1 MNNYTLDFF
10 GITVDWHYDC
20 QYQDLSDKDCQWDCL
35 KADED
40 LTSDEI
46 VNKLLWVTCL
56 LNDKESTLE
65 QLMNGDLSA
74 EDLGYGQ
81 DDFDY
86 AKNDLAQEIDE
97 LQKIQDSMQDHVSA
111 ETWYYKDYGTPK
123 TPFTFMKY

>member
-1 MNNYTLDFF
+1 MNYTLDFF
-10 GITVDWHYDC
+10 GITVDWQYDC
-20 QYQDLSDKDCQWDCL
+20 QYQDLNDKDCQWDCL
-35 KADED
+35 KADDE

-46 VNKLLWVTCL
+46 VNKLLWVTCM

-74 EDLGYGQ
+74 EDLGYSQ

-97 LQKIQDSMQDHVSA
+97 LQKIQDSMRDHVSS